1 MNKEASLD
9 SLNGTIKDQYV
20 SNISTI
26 VTLISF
32 TMLFATLFLG
42 YALYRLTAE
51 SWPPIKIE
59 PPSLGLPM
67 ISTLVIFLSSV
78 AYWMFE
84 KNFEINKENKGWLW
98 ITALLGFAFL
108 GTQVTL
114 WSSLKASG
122 LYSSSGIFG
131 SIIFGFTW
139 IHAAHILMG
148 IGALGWLAF
157 KLKMDDMKLMTVQN
171 VGKFWHFLGIIWLIM
186 FITIFAI

>member
-51 SWPPIKIE
+51 SWPPMGIE

>member
-1 MNKEASLD
+1 MNKEMSAD
-9 SLNGTIKDQYV
+9 SLNGSIKDQYI

-51 SWPPIKIE
+51 QWPPMGIE
-59 PPSLGLPM
+59 APSLGLPI
-67 ISTLVIFLSSV
+67 ISTLVIFLSSFT
-78 AYWMFE
+78 YWMFE
-84 KNFEINKENKGWLW
+84 KRFELSKENKGWLW
-98 ITALLGFAFL
+98 ITVLLGFAFL
-108 GTQVTL
+108 GTQITL

-139 IHAAHILMG
+139 IHAAHILLG
-148 IGALGWLAF
+148 IGALGWLSF
-157 KLKMDDMKLMTVQN
+157 KLKMDEMKLMTVQN

>member
-1 MNKEASLD
+1 MSKELSGN
-9 SLNGTIKDQYV
+9 SINGSIKDQYI

-42 YALYRLTAE
+42 YALYRLTSE
-51 SWPPIKIE
+51 SWPPMGIE
-59 PPSLGLPM
+59 APSLGLPM
-67 ISTLVIFLSSV
+67 ISTLVILLSSFT
-78 AYWMFE
+78 YWMFE
-84 KNFEINKENKGWLW
+84 KNFEVSRENKGWLW

-108 GTQVTL
+108 GTQITL

-139 IHAAHILMG
+139 IHAAHILLG
-148 IGALGWLAF
+148 IGALAWLAV
-157 KLKMDDMKLMTVQN
+157 KLKMEEMKLMTVQN